1 MIEFNFVRSAR
12 LFNKLGEQTNFKTNQ
27 NPLRSRAFSNKLH
40 CPAKVYD
47 NPDLQKKDI
56 INENKGKS
64 GVYLWVN
71 KVNGKTY
78 VGSSVNLSRRLK
90 NYYSLNLMG
99 TKIKLGQSAIYSAI
113 LKYGISNFKL
123 DILEYCKISDVIDRE
138 GYYFNLLKPEYNLL
152 PTAGS

>member
-12 LFNKLGEQTNFKTNQ
+12 LFNKLGEQPNFKTNQ
-27 NPLRSRAFSNKLH
+27 NPLRSRAFSTKLH

-64 GVYLWVN
+64 GVYRWVN

-113 LKYGISNFKL
+113 LKYGHSNFKL
-123 DILEYCKISDVIDRE
+123 VILEYCDSSDVIERE
-138 GYYFNLLKPEYNLL
+138 KYYFNLLRPKYNLL